1 MCPGILENGRHD
13 SRNISL
19 QGFQPNA
26 TPMNCNVEN
35 LVAIDGCITTILK
48 NGSDTWL

>member
-1 MCPGILENGRHD
+1 MCPDILENGRHD